1 MKDKIREEKQR
12 ELVSGAYPQS
22 VAEKNLAKV
31 AKSIQNEG
39 KQRITKDNII
49 SMIAKEEEDQAR
61 LQKALKTLE
70 QEAKK
75 REASQKPSHRDPTIQ
90 SQNKAIH

>member
-31 AKSIQNEG
+31 AKSI
-39 KQRITKDNII
+39 
-49 SMIAKEEEDQAR
+49 
-61 LQKALKTLE
+61 
-70 QEAKK
+70 
-75 REASQKPSHRDPTIQ
+75 
-90 SQNKAIH
+90 